1 MNGSVTHRSPLR
13 VDVTSSSE
21 EATHHDDSSPYSLT
35 DSAMGGSAMSPEP
48 LDENQSPASAH
59 DKSHCSSMSD
69 DREVNFES
77 YGENNDVEY
86 EQWVLIYFYSSKFFC
101 RWSFVSYSVIIFH
114 DSSFLSLNVVNFVII
129 LPKNQT

>member
-13 VDVTSSSE
+13 VDVTTSSE
-21 EATHHDDSSPYSLT
+21 EETHLDDSSPYSLT

-86 EQWVLIYFYSSKFFC
+86 EQ
-101 RWSFVSYSVIIFH
+101 
-114 DSSFLSLNVVNFVII
+114 
-129 LPKNQT
+129 